1 MKNLFISN
9 LNKKEVKKFTSDFGL
24 FFRKLSDKPFKKLC
38 KVFTKAN
45 IIREDLGKGLSDSE
59 YFESLDNNYIDISSY
74 NLEAGKNNIVLERYP
89 ELDKKKPYIFVAN
102 HTCPEDIETILN
114 VLDRNAYLVLG
125 SVESLKYNPEMY
137 LSFINGMIPFDIM
150 DSYERKLLL
159 PKMKRVLKTNSILI
173 FPEGSHN
180 YSPNNIINPLF
191 DGPVNAAF
199 QSNREIV
206 PVTMLKENNVSF
218 IDVGNPINIRDI
230 EVDFKD
236 KKFKTSYDYEKYYV
250 NSLSNILR
258 DKMATSMYHLM
269 ERHSKEIKREDFYN
283 IEDDLRSEK
292 VKEAFDKLKWK
303 KDVFE
308 AEYLV
313 KTKHDDKKHQE
324 IINSV
329 SNLTLNKPEL
339 IELLSKDWI
348 LLDEDIKN
356 KNVPHQMREYLYKQE
371 ADKKIKKLKKRKN

>member
-1 MKNLFISN
+1 MKNLFINN
-9 LNKKEVKKFTSDFGL
+9 LNKKDVKNFTSDFGL

-45 IIREDLGKGLSDSE
+45 IIKEDLGKGLSDSE
-59 YFESLDNNYIDISSY
+59 YFEALDNSYIDVSSY
-74 NLEAGKNNIVLERYP
+74 NLEEGKNNIVLERYP
-89 ELDKKKPYIFVAN
+89 ELDKKKAYIFATN

-150 DSYERKLLL
+150 DPYERKLLL

-191 DGPVNAAF
+191 DGPVNIAF

-218 IDVGNPINIRDI
+218 IDVGNPINIRDV
-230 EVDFKD
+230 EVDFEN
-236 KKFKTSYDYEKYYV
+236 KKFKSSYEYEKYYV

-283 IEDDLRSEK
+283 IENDLRCEK
-292 VKEAFDKLKWK
+292 VKDAFTKLKWK
-303 KDVFE
+303 KDNFE

-313 KTKHDDKKHQE
+313 KMKKDDQKHQE
-324 IINSV
+324 VINSV
-329 SNLTLNKPEL
+329 SNLIVNKPEL
-339 IELLSKDWI
+339 IEILGKDWI

-356 KNVPHQMREYLYKQE
+356 KNVPHQMREYLYEKE